1 MNRYPLDDKGMESIV
16 LDIMQNDK
24 FQKEMVFKLCILLR
38 NAMAYVEDEDM
49 DWYKDA
55 QKLLEDVHERKVA
68 FENLRF
74 DQSNGHRTDMSSP
87 YDVSLSPM
95 TLSDED
101 IGITHETTEAEL
113 AVHFNEPLP
122 KKKQEKKV
130 DTMSIEEIE
139 SWEKKQDNSNDIY
152 KISARVKNIARGG
165 GGNLT
170 DVGDMLCNTFTHVA
184 KSFYD
189 FAEKISDKETK
200 IKLIELIRRHEDMP
214 GNFIA
219 ATHAGVTTKKRK

>member
-1 MNRYPLDDKGMESIV
+1 MNRYPLDDKGMESIM

-24 FQKEMVFKLCILLR
+24 FQKETILKLCMLLR
-38 NAMAYVEDEDM
+38 NAMAYIEDEEM
-49 DWYKDA
+49 DWYQDA
-55 QKLLEDVHERKVA
+55 EKILSDVHARKIA

-74 DQSNGHRTDMSSP
+74 DQSNGHRTDLTSP
-87 YDVSLSPM
+87 YDAPLDAKKIAVSENYDPQM
-95 TLSDED
+95 TE
-101 IGITHETTEAEL
+101 EEL

-130 DTMSIEEIE
+130 DKMSLEEIE

-152 KISARVKNIARGG
+152 KISARVKNLARTG

-170 DVGDMLCNTFTHVA
+170 DVGDMLCNTYTHVIKA
-184 KSFYD
+184 FYD
-189 FAEKISDKETK
+189 FSENIPDKETK
-200 IKLIELIRRHEDMP
+200 IKLTDLIRRHEDMP

-219 ATHAGVTTKKRK
+219 ATHSGVTIKKRK